1 MGFARGWAPQKLY
14 LAGRAQSFTKLPCK
28 VLGIFGNFRG
38 GAPLPRG
45 GHPSPGGAPHPT
57 RAPPGMESSHRHLE

>member
-45 GHPSPGGAPHPT
+45 GTLPRGGHPSPPGPLLGWSHPT
-57 RAPPGMESSHRHLE
+57 DI